1 MSAFRKICLVAVVLA
16 VAGCQSSVGPTLTPS
31 PPHSSDTGG
40 AGSTPGQAVFSP
52 TGSMTAARMF
62 HTATLLSDGRVLIA
76 GGSSDGSTGLASAEL
91 YDPKTGTFS
100 ATDSMTTARA
110 GHTATLLPNGQV
122 LIAGGDDTTAGEE
135 FASPELYDRTTG
147 RFSPAGSMTT
157 ARSFHT
163 ATSLS
168 DGRVLIAGG
177 DDGGVTLASAE
188 LSQP

>member
-1 MSAFRKICLVAVVLA
+1 
-16 VAGCQSSVGPTLTPS
+16 
-31 PPHSSDTGG
+31 
-40 AGSTPGQAVFSP
+40 
-52 TGSMTAARMF
+52 MT
-62 HTATLLSDGRVLIA
+62 S
-76 GGSSDGSTGLASAEL
+76 
-91 YDPKTGTFS
+91 
-100 ATDSMTTARA
+100 ARA
-110 GHTATLLPNGQV
+110 VHTATLLPNGQV

-163 ATSLS
+163 ATLLS

-177 DDGGVTLASAE
+177 DDGEVTLASAE